1 MKDVIRSAMYNAFYD
16 LIAIALETGN
26 TERAGDHMRDA
37 YEQLSPEES
46 ERLEKELTADYY
58 EFT

>member
-1 MKDVIRSAMYNAFYD
+1 MYNAFYD